1 MLFFSQSAAEKRKQA
16 EKELEAMVQDL
27 KEKVDR

>member
-1 MLFFSQSAAEKRKQA
+1 MSKVAAEKRKQA